1 MTKQV
6 NPIFDAALDY
16 LARGWNIIPLRQDK
30 RPTLTSW
37 QEFQSR
43 RVTEAEARAWFSRS
57 ANNIGVVTGEVS
69 GLVVVDLDGD
79 SAVQAVRERGG
90 LPPTPCVITGKG
102 YHYYLA
108 HPGRPVAN
116 AAGLAGVAGLDI
128 RGDGGYVVAPPSVH
142 PSGRRYRWARGRSPG
157 DLPPAPCPEWLLD
170 LLADRGR
177 RGRETARGP
186 GKTQEPGWVEELLAG
201 VPEGMRD
208 DACTRLAGHF
218 LGKGLP
224 EGEVLALLL
233 AWNLRNRP
241 PLPEKEVRKCV
252 RSVAR
257 RESKKP
263 ARTPPG
269 GPVFVPPDWDGGTA
283 VLTADWQIARNAAR
297 RGKAAVVLR
306 RDGNLPDGAG
316 DVLARARDIKTAGL
330 DKKAASRLAWLIYPF
345 RAGKQVYMGDS
356 VDAGMTE
363 KWETLRRK
371 AASRREAPPAAP
383 NVPAAFRQAEP
394 PGEQTPTV
402 VSEDAPSRFELE
414 AWASRYRPDLLAEVR
429 AAEKQCE
436 AAYWWAE
443 AGYPE
448 ELRRAEAALDSA
460 LQRVR
465 AATSQ
470 ARENASKNVENSPKV
485 VSYSQED
492 YRASEGAVQS
502 QGGSFSN
509 SDDPDLSTPG
519 QERGFNFAEGVFGGF
534 ERVWDLPPA
543 KARVL
548 EGQFERF
555 GPVVLRV
562 ANKWRGSLKAEPKPK
577 NPRERTPKIPDVVA
591 AEIKRI
597 EAEALAAGWK
607 REELWEA
614 RPWVPSAVGNAAGLA
629 SMLHPGDVVAGVEPG
644 CITIRRKSGVV
655 HRFQRTR
662 DRHHGFSNLAMRST
676 LTMSE

>member
-16 LARGWNIIPLRQDK
+16 LVRGWNIIPLRQDK
-30 RPTLTSW
+30 RPALTSW

-43 RVTEAEARAWFSRS
+43 RVTEAEARAWFSRP

-283 VLTADWQIARNAAR
+283 VLTADWQIARNVAR

-330 DKKAASRLAWLIYPF
+330 DKKAVSRLAWLIYPF

-383 NVPAAFRQAEP
+383 NIPAAFRQAEP

-448 ELRRAEAALDSA
+448 ELRRAGAALDSA

-465 AATSQ
+465 AAMSQ

-485 VSYSQED
+485 VSYSQGD

-502 QGGSFSN
+502 QEKDSNSGPAPGFSPSRQEGSFHF
-509 SDDPDLSTPG
+509 T
-519 QERGFNFAEGVFGGF
+519 EGIFDGF
-534 ERVWDLPPA
+534 EQVWDLPPA
-543 KARVL
+543 KAQVL
-548 EGQFERF
+548 EAQFDRL
-555 GPVVLRV
+555 GPVLLRV
-562 ANKWRGSLKAEPKPK
+562 AGKWRGGVAKKRRQKA
-577 NPRERTPKIPDVVA
+577 PKIPDAVVA
-591 AEIKRI
+591 EISRI

-607 REELWEA
+607 REELWESKLWA
-614 RPWVPSAVGNAAGLA
+614 ITPNGANRCGLA
-629 SMLHPGDVVAGVEPG
+629 AVLHPGDKVVEVTGER
-644 CITIRRKSGVV
+644 ISIRRKSGVEQNFWKPGAGARV
-655 HRFQRTR
+655 
-662 DRHHGFSNLAMRST
+662 SST
-676 LTMSE
+676 PLPEGMS